1 MVKCSTVYMC
11 ILRASGPQACL
22 SRLLRIGSY
31 EDLLARMHLRARA
44 LGSACVPRTA
54 GVRRKVLLRT
64 PGSGQSK
71 PAEGGKMMKSIIP
84 DPPEPKR
91 SLCTKLVTLHCSQH
105 RHLGDVPSRLV
116 YRISHRAVRA
126 IAATA
131 IAITAIYSQKFCV
144 VCTVKM
150 M

>member
-71 PAEGGKMMKSIIP
+71 PAEGGEMMKSIIP
-84 DPPEPKR
+84 DPPEPQK
-91 SLCTKLVTLHCSQH
+91 SLCTKLATLQCSQQPSTAISVTS
-105 RHLGDVPSRLV
+105 RRGSCTVYRTARSAQSRQPRSPSRP
-116 YRISHRAVRA
+116 Y
-126 IAATA
+126 IAKSFVLFAL
-131 IAITAIYSQKFCV
+131 
-144 VCTVKM
+144 
-150 M
+150 